1 MDDSVSKRV
10 DREIEGQNDSTN
22 DTADFSN
29 IEASKSDIAEGSGI
43 SIGTNTQEGMMQG
56 EP

>member
-29 IEASKSDIAEGSGI
+29 IEASKSDIVEGSGI